1 MTSSKAA
8 TARTTCL
15 VSCALL
21 VLLYAIKTLVLW
33 PKALD
38 TRLVIFVIQALPF
51 VALLPGMLKSRWR
64 SYAWLSFIVLLYFMN
79 ATLALFSPGRLIVD
93 WFIMAAVISVFMAA
107 MLYVRWRRVE
117 LAGS

>member
-1 MTSSKAA
+1 MTSSKAT
-8 TARTTCL
+8 TARLACL
-15 VSCALL
+15 VSGTLL

-33 PKALD
+33 PTAID
-38 TRLVIFVIQALPF
+38 TRVIIFVIQVLPF
-51 VALLPGMLKSRWR
+51 VALLPGIIKSHWR
-64 SYAWLSFIVLLYFMN
+64 SYAWLCFILLLYFMN